1 MWARMQYDRWN
12 QEVQKISK
20 ANEKNAEKV
29 EEDDSKC
36 DDGTENKKD
45 DSTEKRGKCSRKT
58 L

>member
-20 ANEKNAEKV
+20 ANEKNSEKV
-29 EEDDSKC
+29 EDESK
-36 DDGTENKKD
+36 GAENKKD
-45 DSTEKRGKCSRKT
+45 DSTEKRGKTSRKT